1 MTLALRGGAGAPGYA
16 SLFTSG
22 VADSTQTNTN
32 RLWAIDSPNTDF
44 ARRFGTAR
52 LLERNANLIKVL
64 DDPKG
69 ALEEVQREI
78 LDINNKRA
86 NRYGEILYQF
96 KNLGFSEEEA
106 VARADVMISREM
118 ETDLALLQI
127 KKPYAVGGAAAG
139 GWDPVNGMLR
149 ANPVAAQ
156 AGPTFAAIQQTGMG
170 VSGKGG
176 ISKGEKARLRKK
188 FKRQRRK
195 KKASKKEQ

>member
-22 VADSTQTNTN
+22 VVDSSETNTN
-32 RLWAIDSPNTDF
+32 RAWAFDAPETDF

-69 ALEEVQREI
+69 ALQEVQKEI
-78 LDINNKRA
+78 LSINNKRA
-86 NRYGEILYQF
+86 NRYGEILYEF

-149 ANPVAAQ
+149 ANPVAAH

-170 VSGKGG
+170 VSKGG
-176 ISKGEKARLRKK
+176 ISKGEKARLKKK
-188 FKRQRRK
+188 FKRQRKK
-195 KKASKKEQ
+195 KKASKKTE